1 MQLYIRQQYEKDISL
16 QKFADKFYMNKAY
29 LGQKFKKETGM
40 SVNEYLQQKRIQEA
54 MKLADTTEL
63 SWQDISSK
71 VGYVNYLS
79 FLKYFVK
86 QEGMLP
92 SDYRV

>member
-1 MQLYIRQQYEKDISL
+1 
-16 QKFADKFYMNKAY
+16 
-29 LGQKFKKETGM
+29 
-40 SVNEYLQQKRIQEA
+40 